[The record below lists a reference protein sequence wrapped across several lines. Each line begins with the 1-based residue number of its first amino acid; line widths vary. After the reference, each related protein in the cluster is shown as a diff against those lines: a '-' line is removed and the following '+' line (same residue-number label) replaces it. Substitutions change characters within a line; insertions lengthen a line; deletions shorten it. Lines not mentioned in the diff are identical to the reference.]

1 MSQTI
6 LIAGGSGLVG
16 TELKKLLEAKQYKV
30 TILSTQKSRCN
41 GKETF
46 YWNPASQEIDEKA
59 ISSADYIVNL
69 AGETVVGRWSDA
81 KKKRITASRT
91 DSVSLINKS
100 LETINNNVKAI
111 CNASAIGIYGDCG
124 SEIIDETNPP
134 KGDFLSTSC
143 VAWEQAQ
150 EKQTAI
156 RQTTIRIGIV
166 LSEKGGALA
175 KMLPGFRLGLG
186 LALGSGKQYMSWI
199 HIDDLC
205 RMILFSI
212 ENEHISGVFNG
223 VAPNPVS
230 NNDFTALLNQRVK
243 KVFFMLKVP
252 AFVLR
257 IAMGESADI
266 LLNSQRVS
274 AKKIVDKG
282 FTFHYEKLS
291 PALQQLI
298 PS

>member
-16 TELKKLLEAKQYKV
+16 TELKKLLETQRYKV

-46 YWNPASQEIDEKA
+46 YWNPATQEIDENA

-69 AGETVVGRWSDA
+69 AGETVVGRWTDA
-81 KKKRITASRT
+81 KKQLIIDSRT
-91 DSVSLINKS
+91 QSVSLINKS
-100 LETINNNVKAI
+100 LATVNNKVKAI

-124 SEIIDETNPP
+124 ANMIDESH
-134 KGDFLSTSC
+134 KSKSDFLSKSC
-143 VAWEQAQ
+143 TAWEEAQ
-150 EKQTAI
+150 KSQKAI
-156 RQTTIRIGIV
+156 RQATIRIGIV

-175 KMLPGFRLGLG
+175 KMLPGFRMGLG
-186 LALGSGKQYMSWI
+186 LALGTGKQYMSWI

-205 RMILFSI
+205 RMILFSL
-212 ENEHISGVFNG
+212 ENEEIEGYYNG
-223 VAPNPVS
+223 VAPNPVT

-266 LLNSQRVS
+266 LLSSQRVS
-274 AKKIVDKG
+274 AKKIINKG
-282 FTFHYEKLS
+282 FTFHYENLR